1 MISIKIVKNRIVH
14 EPSPHKCFKIQP
26 LTSYQV
32 SRILLI
38 MAQTLTFIFVGLLAF
53 GTLIRLWLGSRQI
66 SFVQAHRE
74 KVPDAFV
81 NNITLDAHQ
90 KAADY
95 SSAKTKIVLVE
106 VIVQALL
113 LFALTIGGGLQWI
126 DTFWMGLLPNHE
138 IFRGALVICSALLIS
153 SLIDLP
159 FDYYKTFVIDEQF
172 GFNKMT
178 RKMFLSDLVKH
189 SIVGLL
195 LGAPILFAAL
205 WLMQGAGEY
214 WWFYLWVVWTVF
226 NIVML
231 AVYPTFI
238 APLFNKFTPLADE
251 GLKSRIES
259 LLTKCG
265 FKSQGLFVMD
275 GSARSSHGNAYFTG
289 FGSSKRVVFFDTLLE
304 RLNVEE
310 IEAVLAHE
318 LGHFKHH
325 HVIKRIAMIF
335 FVSFL
340 GLALLGWL
348 INQSWFFEGLGV
360 TTESNYMAL
369 LLFMLV
375 SPVFLFLIRP
385 LMASYSRKNEFEADD
400 YAAKNASANHLIE
413 ALVKLY
419 RDNAST
425 LTPDPIHS
433 AFYDSHPPASIRISK
448 LAAYTS

>member
-1 MISIKIVKNRIVH
+1 
-14 EPSPHKCFKIQP
+14 
-26 LTSYQV
+26 
-32 SRILLI
+32 
-38 MAQTLTFIFVGLLAF
+38 MANTLTLTFIGLLAF
-53 GTLIRLWLGSRQI
+53 STLIRFWLGTRQI
-66 SFVQAHRE
+66 NFVQAHRN
-74 KVPDAFV
+74 KVPEAFSQ
-81 NNITLDAHQ
+81 NITLDAHQ

-95 SSAKTKIVLVE
+95 ASSKTKIGLSE
-106 VIVQALL
+106 ILIQALL
-113 LFALTIGGGLQWI
+113 LVALTIGGGLQWI
-126 DTFWMGLLPNHE
+126 DQIWMSIMANHE
-138 IFRGALVICSALLIS
+138 IIRGALVISTALLVS

-159 FDYYKTFVIDEQF
+159 FDYYKTFVVDEKF
-172 GFNKMT
+172 GFNKMSRT
-178 RKMFLSDLVKH
+178 MFFTDLIKH
-189 SIVGLL
+189 SIVGLF

-205 WLMQGAGEY
+205 WLMQGSGSY
-214 WWFYLWVVWTVF
+214 WWLYLWFVWTVF
-226 NIVML
+226 NVLML
-231 AVYPTFI
+231 AIYPSFI
-238 APLFNKFTPLADE
+238 APLFNKFTPLTDE
-251 GLKSRIES
+251 GLKSRIET
-259 LLTKCG
+259 LLKKCG

-304 RLNVEE
+304 RLNTEE

-348 INQSWFFEGLGV
+348 INQAWFFQGLGV
-360 TTESNYMAL
+360 TSPSNYMAL

-385 LMASYSRKNEFEADD
+385 IMASYSRKNEFEADD
-400 YAAKNASANHLIE
+400 YAAKNADAKHLIE

-425 LTPDPIHS
+425 LTPDPLHS
-433 AFYDSHPPASIRISK
+433 AFYDSHPPASLRISK
-448 LAAYTS
+448 LSAYT

>member
-1 MISIKIVKNRIVH
+1 I
-14 EPSPHKCFKIQP
+14 
-26 LTSYQV
+26 T
-32 SRILLI
+32 
-38 MAQTLTFIFVGLLAF
+38 T
-53 GTLIRLWLGSRQI
+53 TLIRLWLGRRHI
-66 SFVQAHRE
+66 SYVQTHR
-74 KVPDAFV
+74 KQVPAAFE

-95 SSAKTKIVLVE
+95 ASAKTRLVIIE
-106 VIVQALL
+106 AVVAALL
-113 LFALTIGGGLQWI
+113 LAALTLGGGLQLI
-126 DTFWMGLLPNHE
+126 DDIWRNLLPTQE
-138 IFRGALVICSALLIS
+138 IIRGALVICSALLVS
-153 SLIDLP
+153 SFIDLP
-159 FDYYKTFVIDEQF
+159 FEYYKTFVIDEKF

-178 RKMFLSDLVKH
+178 PAMFLSDLVKH
-189 SIVGLL
+189 SLVGLA

-205 WLMQGAGEY
+205 WLMQGAGQY
-214 WWFYLWVVWTVF
+214 WWLYLWLVWSVF
-226 NIVML
+226 NLIML

-238 APLFNKFTPLADE
+238 APLFNKFSPLKDE
-251 GLKSRIES
+251 NLKQRIET

-304 RLNVEE
+304 RLNVDE

-325 HVIKRIAMIF
+325 HVIKRIVLMF
-335 FVSFL
+335 LVSFL

-348 INQSWFFEGLGV
+348 INQPWFYTGLGV
-360 TTESNYMAL
+360 TQKSDYMAL
-369 LLFMLV
+369 VLFLMV
-375 SPVFLFLIRP
+375 SPVFLFLLRP
-385 LMASYSRKNEFEADD
+385 IMASYSRKNEFEADD
-400 YAAKNASANHLIE
+400 YAANHASAKELVK

-425 LTPDPIHS
+425 LTPDPLHS

>member
-1 MISIKIVKNRIVH
+1 
-14 EPSPHKCFKIQP
+14 
-26 LTSYQV
+26 
-32 SRILLI
+32 
-38 MAQTLTFIFVGLLAF
+38 MASTLTIIFITLLVLT
-53 GTLIRLWLGSRQI
+53 TLTRLWLGWRQI
-66 SFVQAHRE
+66 DYVQKNRV
-74 KVPDAFV
+74 KVPGAFSE
-81 NNITLDAHQ
+81 NITLEAHQ

-95 SSAKTKIVLVE
+95 STAKTKLGLNE
-106 VIVQALL
+106 MIVQALL
-113 LFALTIGGGLQWI
+113 LAGFTVGGGLQWL
-126 DTFWMGLLPNHE
+126 DTFWQNIIQNHE
-138 IFRGALVICSALLIS
+138 IIRGAVVICSAMLVS
-153 SLIDLP
+153 AAIDIP
-159 FDYYKTFVIDEQF
+159 FEYYKAFTVDEKF

-178 RKMFLSDLVKH
+178 KAMFFSDLVKH
-189 SIVGLL
+189 SLVGLA
-195 LGAPILFAAL
+195 LGLPILFVAL
-205 WLMQGAGEY
+205 WLMQGAGSF
-214 WWFYLWVVWTVF
+214 WWFYLWVVWSVF
-226 NIVML
+226 NILML

-238 APLFNKFTPLADE
+238 APLFNKFTPLSDE
-251 GLKSRIES
+251 SLKNRIEA

-289 FGSSKRVVFFDTLLE
+289 FGSSKRVVFFDTLLS
-304 RLNVEE
+304 RLNTDE

-325 HVIKRIAMIF
+325 HVIKRIAMMF

-348 INQSWFFEGLGV
+348 MNQAWFYNGLGV
-360 TTESNYMAL
+360 TTQSNHMAL
-369 LLFMLV
+369 ILFLLV
-375 SPVFLFLIRP
+375 SPVFLFILRP

-400 YAAKNASANHLIE
+400 YAAKNANAKDLVS

-448 LAAYTS
+448 LAAYTE